1 MLPSSPFVGHPRL
14 ARAPPR
20 RRWTALA
27 AVAAAGA
34 KRELLRLAVGTNRFA
49 KKDKAEARR
58 SLSRSK

>member
-14 ARAPPR
+14 ARAPP